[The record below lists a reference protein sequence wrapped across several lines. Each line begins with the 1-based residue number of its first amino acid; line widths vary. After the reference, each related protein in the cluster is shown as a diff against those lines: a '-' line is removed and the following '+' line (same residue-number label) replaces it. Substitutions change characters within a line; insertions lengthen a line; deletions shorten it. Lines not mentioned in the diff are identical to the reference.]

1 MLSDYYMRIKE
12 STHRTTLLIPS
23 QRWENNS
30 DILQL
35 DNRSTWISCCLVHI
49 SYKYYRAVVQIT
61 ASETRLFRMHFFSLI
76 FRFFASLESQKK
88 SSVSFSN
95 SLAPFMPPTVYCK
108 CQFISFRSFVF
119 LLEREK
125 DFLLKQTFFAF
136 LSICLENQAQAYCS
150 LITHHYLFFCEKL
163 KKWYQFPTD
172 LWW

>member
-1 MLSDYYMRIKE
+1 
-12 STHRTTLLIPS
+12 
-23 QRWENNS
+23 
-30 DILQL
+30 
-35 DNRSTWISCCLVHI
+35 
-49 SYKYYRAVVQIT
+49 
-61 ASETRLFRMHFFSLI
+61 MHFFSLI

-172 LWW
+172 LW